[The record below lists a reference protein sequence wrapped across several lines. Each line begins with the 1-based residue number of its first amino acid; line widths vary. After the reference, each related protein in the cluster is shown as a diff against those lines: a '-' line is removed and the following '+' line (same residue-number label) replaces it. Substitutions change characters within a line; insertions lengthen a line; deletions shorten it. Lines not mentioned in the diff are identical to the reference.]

1 MPFPGVLA
9 HRRGSLVPRTGRPS
23 ERPRRPNDHRNAL
36 TKRQTP
42 HHITQTDGASAHT
55 PAPPR
60 LTSPGHAPHHGRV
73 ATFDS
78 WLTTKPRSGHWTAR
92 NCSARSPLPNSP
104 SGTRHS
110 HSRCR
115 HHPRRGRLHLD
126 PERLCADAQ
135 SPVLI
140 VHGTKDTF
148 VDVELSRRFAPLFGA
163 GAELYELDGAQHGF
177 AVHDDPTYAHPQSQA
192 WQREVVAKV
201 ADFLSL

>member
-1 MPFPGVLA
+1 M
-9 HRRGSLVPRTGRPS
+9 
-23 ERPRRPNDHRNAL
+23 
-36 TKRQTP
+36 
-42 HHITQTDGASAHT
+42 
-55 PAPPR
+55 
-60 LTSPGHAPHHGRV
+60 
-73 ATFDS
+73 
-78 WLTTKPRSGHWTAR
+78 TTNPRSGHWTAR
-92 NCSARSPLPNSP
+92 NCSARPPLPS
-104 SGTRHS
+104 STSDTRRS
-110 HSRCR
+110 HPRCR
-115 HHPRRGRLHLD
+115 RHPRRGRVHLD
-126 PERLCADAQ
+126 PEKRCADVQ